1 MQSTEKQVNNIKTKS
16 DEAQQSGMNTQSN
29 STNKSLRKH
38 RMQSRLPKNSLEEL
52 RLYVKFIVIK
62 GKVYTIEDLLSE
74 RGK

>member
-1 MQSTEKQVNNIKTKS
+1 MQSKEKQVNNIKTKS
-16 DEAQQSGMNTQSN
+16 DKTQQSGINTQSN

-38 RMQSRLPKNSLEEL
+38 RMQSRSSKNSLEEL
-52 RLYVKFIVIK
+52 RLYVKFIVIR